1 MQKMIGAALLSVAS
15 FVALSSCTKDPL
27 KNITEDE
34 SRIYI
39 TNRDSSANFSSYKT
53 YSLADSVS
61 LIDNSQYAGR
71 EASTWDVQVTS
82 AIAAALNARGFVRV
96 SRTQSPD
103 LGINVSRVYNTS
115 TNVVNLGDYYGG
127 YGGYYDPYYWGY
139 SGYDYYFPS
148 SYGVYQS
155 TEAALSIDMLDLKDA
170 SSSNRTIKGVWN
182 GLIRGEGIFRSSNVS
197 SQVQTLF
204 DQSPYLKTS
213 R

>member
-1 MQKMIGAALLSVAS
+1 MRNTIGAALLFTAGIVA
-15 FVALSSCTKDPL
+15 FSSCTKDPL
-27 KNITEDE
+27 NNINEEE

-39 TNRDSSANFSSYKT
+39 TNHDNTASFSSYKT

-61 LIDNSQYAGR
+61 LIDNGRYAGR
-71 EASTWDVQVTS
+71 EATTWDVQLTS
-82 AIAAALNARGFVRV
+82 AIAAAMNARGYTKVA
-96 SRTQSPD
+96 RTQSPE

-139 SGYDYYFPS
+139 SGYGYNFPS

-155 TEAALSIDMLDLKDA
+155 TEALLSVDVLDLKNA
-170 SSSNRTIKGVWN
+170 STSGKIKGIWN
-182 GLIRGEGIFRSSNVS
+182 GVIRGEGIFKSSNVQS
-197 SQVQTLF
+197 VVQALF
-204 DQSPYLKTS
+204 DQSPYLKTT